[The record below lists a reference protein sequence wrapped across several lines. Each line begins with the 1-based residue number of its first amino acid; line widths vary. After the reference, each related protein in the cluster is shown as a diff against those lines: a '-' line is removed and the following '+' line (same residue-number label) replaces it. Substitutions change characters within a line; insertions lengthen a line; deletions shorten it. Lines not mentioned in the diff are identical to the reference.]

1 MRGTER
7 GRKEFEM
14 AEKTAKSFYVFF
26 MSRRPICRI
35 VLCIVNGQIAATLS
49 HKRTIRGKRRIRHIL
64 NYLALQQ
71 YDSPHSKNPV
81 SRFANVRTVRMVIPV
96 FVSFLFCVC
105 HEPSPV
111 IAPSLHTHERLR
123 QHQGITWYDTS
134 RN

>member
-1 MRGTER
+1 MRRREGEKNSKW
-7 GRKEFEM
+7 RKGQQEVF
-14 AEKTAKSFYVFF
+14 TSFLCFAD
-26 MSRRPICRI
+26 PHACRI

-49 HKRTIRGKRRIRHIL
+49 HKCTIRGKRRIRHIL

-71 YDSPHSKNPV
+71 YDSPHSRNPV
-81 SRFANVRTVRMVIPV
+81 SRFANVRTVRTVIPV

-123 QHQGITWYDTS
+123 QHQGITRCDTS